1 MSGYMINLIVACD
14 PTGIIGVN
22 GKLPWHIPEDLKRFK
37 ELTMGNTM
45 IMGRKTWESLPDNV
59 RPLPGRCNIVLSN
72 SDTWSCDTKPKS
84 HHELEL
90 MDAYSIDEAI
100 KLSQRHHPEKEIFII
115 GGASVYREAL
125 ERDLV
130 DRVYLTITPDVDV
143 PEGAEVTRFPEFP
156 AFDGDNW
163 ICTKAKEIPGTEC
176 AFFTWH
182 RISSCLA

>member
-1 MSGYMINLIVACD
+1 MINLIVACD

-37 ELTMGNTM
+37 ELTMGHTV
-45 IMGRKTWESLPDNV
+45 IMGRKTWQSLPDNV
-59 RPLPGRCNIVLSN
+59 RPLPGRCNIVLSS

-84 HHELEL
+84 HSDFEL
-90 MDAYSIDEAI
+90 MDAYSIDGAI

-130 DRVYLTITPDVDV
+130 DRVYLTLIKDRVTANKDD
-143 PEGAEVTRFPEFP
+143 EVTCFPFNKLTNEHPSKLDLIQF
-156 AFDGDNW
+156 
-163 ICTKAKEIPGTEC
+163 EPGKNYK
-176 AFFTWH
+176 FFTLD
-182 RISSCLA
+182 RIK